1 MDSTKRERC
10 IQKARELAVEY
21 QGTLVGCGHCSFA
34 AALDALRMEGIELVP
49 EEIEEELFKGVL
61 GLTGGIGNLGVGTC
75 GAVSGASFAISLA
88 CNIGP
93 KELAPNK
100 ALRWIPYYYVK
111 EGLLKPWMEKYGGI
125 TCRETQLKIFG
136 IAINSRMPAN
146 NKALFEEAQRLKC
159 RNASRC
165 TIANA
170 AALATQTIL
179 DIIENPKEL
188 KWIGIDEETT
198 IANLLDM
205 IEHPDDP
212 KWKNA

>member
-1 MDSTKRERC
+1 MDSTKKERC

-34 AALDALRMEGIELVP
+34 ATLDALRTEGIEIVP
-49 EEIEEELFKGVL
+49 KEIEEELFKGVL

-111 EGLLKPWMEKYGGI
+111 RVI
-125 TCRETQLKIFG
+125 
-136 IAINSRMPAN
+136 
-146 NKALFEEAQRLKC
+146 KALDGKVW
-159 RNASRC
+159 RNNLSR
-165 TIANA
+165 NPVE
-170 AALATQTIL
+170 
-179 DIIENPKEL
+179 DIWYCNKFSN
-188 KWIGIDEETT
+188 TYQ
-198 IANLLDM
+198 
-205 IEHPDDP
+205 
-212 KWKNA
+212 